1 MAWER
6 DSLLHQLTLAHTHSY
21 TCTAA
26 LPPSDD
32 PRDEMAAGL
41 VARMPQ
47 LAQNLPQTEVQSL
60 PHSLP
65 PSLPPPLPLY
75 FNFLFTPSPP
85 LLSPLF
91 FLLLLSFLFP
101 PFLILLSFP
110 HFLRLFFL
118 PSSFLQSSFPSFFNF
133 SFCSSFSYHQ
143 VPWMPLPEESA
154 PPGCPP
160 GLEYLT
166 QIDQILVHQLIEIFE
181 CKNLRLCTCISRL
194 RTQHITS
201 YIPCI

>member
-65 PSLPPPLPLY
+65 PSPPSSLLQLSVHSFSPSFFSSLL
-75 FNFLFTPSPP
+75 PSPP
-85 LLSPLF
+85 LLSLPSLPHSSLF
-91 FLLLLSFLFP
+91 SSFPSSFF
-101 PFLILLSFP
+101 PFLP
-110 HFLRLFFL
+110 HFFNLPFL
-118 PSSFLQSSFPSFFNF
+118 PSSA
-133 SFCSSFSYHQ
+133 
-143 VPWMPLPEESA
+143 SA
-154 PPGCPP
+154 FVLHSLITRCHGCPS
-160 GLEYLT
+160 L
-166 QIDQILVHQLIEIFE
+166 
-181 CKNLRLCTCISRL
+181 KSRL
-194 RTQHITS
+194 PLAARLDLSTS
-201 YIPCI
+201 LKLTRFLFTS

>member
-60 PHSLP
+60 PHPLP
-65 PSLPPPLPLY
+65 PPPLPLY

-85 LLSPLF
+85 LFSPLF
-91 FLLLLSFLFP
+91 FLSA
-101 PFLILLSFP
+101 I
-110 HFLRLFFL
+110 FL
-118 PSSFLQSSFPSFFNF
+118 PSLPHSSLFSSFPSSFFP
-133 SFCSSFSYHQ
+133 SFLISSIFLSFLLQ
-143 VPWMPLPEESA
+143 LQLLFFILLSPGAMDA
-154 PPGCPP
+154 PP
-160 GLEYLT
+160 
-166 QIDQILVHQLIEIFE
+166 
-181 CKNLRLCTCISRL
+181 
-194 RTQHITS
+194 
-201 YIPCI
+201 

>member
-65 PSLPPPLPLY
+65 HSLPPSLPP
-75 FNFLFTPSPP
+75 FLSTSTFCS
-85 LLSPLF
+85 
-91 FLLLLSFLFP
+91 LLLPLSFLLCSSFSSFP
-101 PFLILLSFP
+101 FSSLPSSFFSLFLISFV
-110 HFLRLFFL
+110 FFSL

-194 RTQHITS
+194 
-201 YIPCI
+201 

>member
-65 PSLPPPLPLY
+65 PSLPP
-75 FNFLFTPSPP
+75 FLSTSTFCS
-85 LLSPLF
+85 
-91 FLLLLSFLFP
+91 LLLPLSFLLCSSFSSFP
-101 PFLILLSFP
+101 FSSLPSSFFSLFLISFVFFSFLP
-110 HFLRLFFL
+110 HFFNLPFL
-118 PSSFLQSSFPSFFNF
+118 PSST
-133 SFCSSFSYHQ
+133 
-143 VPWMPLPEESA
+143 SA
-154 PPGCPP
+154 FVLHSLITRCHGCPSLKSQLP
-160 GLEYLT
+160 LAARLDLSTSLKLT
-166 QIDQILVHQLIEIFE
+166 RFLF
-181 CKNLRLCTCISRL
+181 
-194 RTQHITS
+194 TS
-201 YIPCI
+201 

>member
-60 PHSLP
+60 PHPLP
-65 PSLPPPLPLY
+65 PPPLPLY

-85 LLSPLF
+85 LFSPLF
-91 FLLLLSFLFP
+91 FLSAIFLPFRHLSSLPSSFFSLFLISFVFF
-101 PFLILLSFP
+101 PFLP
-110 HFLRLFFL
+110 HFFNLPFL
-118 PSSFLQSSFPSFFNF
+118 PSSA
-133 SFCSSFSYHQ
+133 
-143 VPWMPLPEESA
+143 SA
-154 PPGCPP
+154 FVLHSLITRCHGCPS
-160 GLEYLT
+160 L
-166 QIDQILVHQLIEIFE
+166 
-181 CKNLRLCTCISRL
+181 KSRL
-194 RTQHITS
+194 PLAARLDLSTS
-201 YIPCI
+201 LKLTRFLFTS

>member
-47 LAQNLPQTEVQSL
+47 LAQNLPQTEVPPSL
-60 PHSLP
+60 TL
-65 PSLPPPLPLY
+65 SLPPPLPLY

-91 FLLLLSFLFP
+91 FLSAFFLPFLPHSSLFSSFPLSFF
-101 PFLILLSFP
+101 PFLP
-110 HFLRLFFL
+110 HFFNLPFL
-118 PSSFLQSSFPSFFNF
+118 PSST
-133 SFCSSFSYHQ
+133 
-143 VPWMPLPEESA
+143 SA
-154 PPGCPP
+154 FVLHSLITRCHGCPSLKSQLP
-160 GLEYLT
+160 LAARLDLSTSLKLT
-166 QIDQILVHQLIEIFE
+166 RFLF
-181 CKNLRLCTCISRL
+181 
-194 RTQHITS
+194 TS
-201 YIPCI
+201 

>member
-60 PHSLP
+60 PHS
-65 PSLPPPLPLY
+65 PS
-75 FNFLFTPSPP
+75 PSPP
-85 LLSPLF
+85 SSLLQLSVHSFSPFPFSSLLPFRHLSSLPSSF
-91 FLLLLSFLFP
+91 FSL
-101 PFLILLSFP
+101 FLISFV
-110 HFLRLFFL
+110 FFSL

-133 SFCSSFSYHQ
+133 SFCSPLSYHQ

>member
-60 PHSLP
+60 P
-65 PSLPPPLPLY
+65 PSPS
-75 FNFLFTPSPP
+75 PSPP
-85 LLSPLF
+85 SSLLQLSVHSFSPFPFSSLLPFRHLSSLPSSF
-91 FLLLLSFLFP
+91 FSL
-101 PFLILLSFP
+101 FLISFV
-110 HFLRLFFL
+110 FFSL

-133 SFCSSFSYHQ
+133 SFCSPLSYHQ

>member
-60 PHSLP
+60 P
-65 PSLPPPLPLY
+65 PSLPPFLPLY
-75 FNFLFTPSPP
+75 FK
-85 LLSPLF
+85 
-91 FLLLLSFLFP
+91 
-101 PFLILLSFP
+101 
-110 HFLRLFFL
+110 LRY
-118 PSSFLQSSFPSFFNF
+118 P
-133 SFCSSFSYHQ
+133 
-143 VPWMPLPEESA
+143 
-154 PPGCPP
+154 
-160 GLEYLT
+160 
-166 QIDQILVHQLIEIFE
+166 
-181 CKNLRLCTCISRL
+181 R
-194 RTQHITS
+194 QHIIHTS
-201 YIPCI
+201 HTPFQN

>member
-1 MAWER
+1 MAWEQ

-65 PSLPPPLPLY
+65 PSPPSSLLQLSVHS
-75 FNFLFTPSPP
+75 FSPSPFSSLLP
-85 LLSPLF
+85 FRLLSSLPSSF
-91 FLLLLSFLFP
+91 FSL
-101 PFLILLSFP
+101 FLISFV
-110 HFLRLFFL
+110 FFSL

-181 CKNLRLCTCISRL
+181 CKNLRLCTCISGL
-194 RTQHITS
+194 
-201 YIPCI
+201 